1 MLSDLFEE
9 NKKAPSET
17 IVRLSKSYYYWQIV
31 LFLFWISIA
40 IILIFLD
47 LKIFGFLLACLV
59 MYNMKNIFKVF
70 SIIKNN
76 SIQMTL
82 SSKGISLCDG
92 KTLSWNS
99 IEDDKIIVKPNY
111 GALAIS
117 KEYLTFKIN
126 QNEKK
131 IFINNLDITSLRL
144 EYLLK
149 IYRNRHLHGK

>member
-1 MLSDLFEE
+1 MLAGLFEE
-9 NKKAPSET
+9 NKKAPSQT

-59 MYNMKNIFKVF
+59 TYNMKDIFKVF
-70 SIIKNN
+70 STIQNN
-76 SIQMTL
+76 LIQMTL

-92 KTLSWNS
+92 KTFSWNS

-111 GALAIS
+111 AASVIS

-126 QNEKK
+126 HIEKE
-131 IFINNLDITSLRL
+131 IFINNLDINSLRL
-144 EYLLK
+144 KYLLK
-149 IYRNRHLHGK
+149 TYRNRHLNGK

>member
-1 MLSDLFEE
+1 MISELFEE

-17 IVRLSKSYYYWQIV
+17 IVRLSKSYYFWQIV

-40 IILIFLD
+40 IWIIFLGS
-47 LKIFGFLLACLV
+47 KIFGILLVCLA
-59 MYNMKNIFKVF
+59 MYNIKDIFKVF

-82 SSKGISLCDG
+82 SSKGISLYDG

-99 IEDDKIIVKPNY
+99 IKDDKIIVEPDY
-111 GALAIS
+111 ITSAIS
-117 KEYLTFKIN
+117 EEYLTFKIN
-126 QNEKK
+126 HNEKK
-131 IFINNLDITSLRL
+131 IFINNLDINSLRL

-149 IYRNRHLHGK
+149 IYRNRHLNGK